1 MVDSLISIGIY
12 LVHQSFTDELWHVE
26 VLLQLLD
33 AKVVLGLALNQ
44 TGVNLGQIRNKN
56 LLDEKSILIRFWIDL
71 LHLDFVKLLLLKEL
85 LLHHSL
91 ISGQARLLAGVSFR
105 LLETKVLL
113 LLLKLKVSS
122 LFVQLTSKLFIIKF
136 FHLFVSTEN
145 VQFQLSKLLITNP
158 MIYFYLRDF
167 NVEFSKAKTQNVH
180 NIKSSNVKIYFRK
193 NQKFS

>member
-167 NVEFSKAKTQNVH
+167 NVEFSKAKT
-180 NIKSSNVKIYFRK
+180 
-193 NQKFS
+193 